1 MNAAE
6 VLSKARDVLAERGW
20 HQGDFA
26 TAPDGAVCAVG
37 ACSVAAYG
45 MPTMIAETFGDPDG
59 ETLLRL
65 IRDVICDSQYADP
78 MSTIAQWN
86 DDPSRTY
93 EDVVLALKQAEELA
107 VERGL

>member
-6 VLSKARDVLAERGW
+6 VLSKARDVLAEKGW
-20 HQGDFA
+20 CQGRLVDE
-26 TAPDGAVCAVG
+26 GAVCLAGGVK
-37 ACSVAAYG
+37 VAAG
-45 MPTMIAETFGDPDG
+45 FHLDDIHWLDAPVMRGVFVALAAAIGS
-59 ETLLRL
+59 
-65 IRDVICDSQYADP
+65 DSVV
-78 MSTIAQWN
+78 TWN